1 MREGNVPG
9 VRAAVPFLGNAPY
22 APALVTSTARSSPMS
37 ARRAC
42 PRENNALRRPVPAVS
57 RDRLDG
63 GIPDA
68 AVEGGHQAVAWA
80 TAMTTATPRRPVE
93 RMWVWGVGG
102 GALFARVHMWPATH
116 DKSGGW
122 RVEGGGWRVPVAPG
136 GTYHKYVSDVLSPKK
151 KCYFERGGGDHN
163 ISLTFVT

>member
-93 RMWVWGVGG
+93 RMWVWGVVLWTRLCVLEYYIGG
-102 GALFARVHMWPATH
+102 HLT
-116 DKSGGW
+116 
-122 RVEGGGWRVPVAPG
+122 
-136 GTYHKYVSDVLSPKK
+136 
-151 KCYFERGGGDHN
+151 
-163 ISLTFVT
+163 SLGFRLIMTL